1 MSTDMYGV
9 RVLSVDRERLRARFQ
24 VFVVYYDTQGRTH
37 AAIPDDPTFF
47 FFLLWEGASGRSGTP
62 GTGPLRQLV
71 DTRTALDFAW
81 VDAHARR
88 FVSAVER
95 IATRNHP
102 PTARQWERLHDFY
115 YERDGAWQDEDLLV
129 QCEYE
134 VTVTD
139 RRWLEPLREGAAWGT
154 AAFPLIA
161 DIWTAVDAPH
171 IPDLAGPAVTLRPF
185 DSATGDLAFD
195 HLLQVEFSDD
205 GKYLAVCSD
214 QNRVWVYDTADWS
227 EVLHT
232 SAGDEWIVPV
242 LMWVPGEHILTVKT
256 YPQPEDAEVEP
267 QWAFDVDARAE
278 TEVPFQGGK
287 TRSRDG
293 AYRLHPNDARDG
305 GYDLLATERSPR
317 RRVAHAD
324 SWDPIQCESFSGD
337 GSRLFLGAQ
346 ENLYVVDP
354 ATGEVVDKVMDASER
369 LFQLESS
376 PDGSYLVVNCSSR
389 KLSYLHEG
397 QEGLQELCVW
407 RMADKEIVMGRQ
419 LTTWVEGLSWS
430 PDGRWL
436 AALLEPRGEDDF
448 HNGRTELA
456 LFAMGPSD
464 D

>member
-1 MSTDMYGV
+1 M
-9 RVLSVDRERLRARFQ
+9 
-24 VFVVYYDTQGRTH
+24 
-37 AAIPDDPTFF
+37 
-47 FFLLWEGASGRSGTP
+47 
-62 GTGPLRQLV
+62 
-71 DTRTALDFAW
+71 
-81 VDAHARR
+81 
-88 FVSAVER
+88 
-95 IATRNHP
+95 
-102 PTARQWERLHDFY
+102 
-115 YERDGAWQDEDLLV
+115 
-129 QCEYE
+129 
-134 VTVTD
+134 
-139 RRWLEPLREGAAWGT
+139 
-154 AAFPLIA
+154 
-161 DIWTAVDAPH
+161 DAPH

-185 DSATGDLAFD
+185 DSATGDLAYD
-195 HLLQVEFSDD
+195 HLLEVEFSDD

-267 QWAFDVDARAE
+267 QWAFDVDARTEA
-278 TEVPFQGGK
+278 EVPFQGGK

-337 GSRLFLGAQ
+337 DSRLFLGAQ

-389 KLSYLHEG
+389 KLSYLYEG

-407 RMADKEIVMGRQ
+407 RTADKEIVMGRQ

-448 HNGRTELA
+448 HNGRTELV

-464 D
+464 N